1 MTSERVR
8 TQVFP
13 DTYRDSVD
21 LMRIAAEVEGFDL
34 ERMGHNS
41 AEYVHTVTEALKLAL
56 ADRDEFYG
64 DPDFARV
71 PAAFLALSS
80 PGRDS
85 QDRQALQV
93 LLDVAVFDMRPQK
106 AVEAPRFNSRHHHES
121 FGGHAYYP
129 GLLQVESRIPP
140 SVVDALRRLGHAV
153 ELLGPFVMDTAT
165 TLAGVDPRH
174 GTLFGAADVRRQRFV
189 TGW

>member
-80 PGRDS
+80 FTSRALAVGLGYVLLWEGVLAGLFEGTRAFS
-85 QDRQALQV
+85 IRQATLG
-93 LLDVAVFDMRPQK
+93 LA
-106 AVEAPRFNSRHHHES
+106 A
-121 FGGHAYYP
+121 
-129 GLLQVESRIPP
+129 LLQGGADRADTLGSTTSAVVLGAVILGSLGFAGWRLSRYQIKGG
-140 SVVDALRRLGHAV
+140 D
-153 ELLGPFVMDTAT
+153 
-165 TLAGVDPRH
+165 
-174 GTLFGAADVRRQRFV
+174 
-189 TGW
+189 